1 MLPLT
6 LEPGQDGARQRPQ
19 LHGRSFASV
28 LTCVVLPHYA
38 SHFLSVKSVLVHE
51 GLCATGGRLYHVI
64 LEVSAA

>member
-1 MLPLT
+1 MG
-6 LEPGQDGARQRPQ
+6 PGKDPQ

-28 LTCVVLPHYA
+28 LTCVVLLNYA
-38 SHFLSVKSVLVHE
+38 SRFASVKSVLIHE